1 VAVLGQL
8 LRSLCTA
15 LALLFTLLF
24 HLQASRNASIVFP
37 LELKSLTF
45 VYLRGSP
52 PAVLPFLTRF
62 APQFSESFLQQPY
75 QQLNNYYQP
84 HSKQ

>member
-1 VAVLGQL
+1 MLAQL
-8 LRSLCTA
+8 FAQPLHCFCTA
-15 LALLFTLLF
+15 FTLLFTLLF

-52 PAVLPFLTRF
+52 PVVFPFLTRF
-62 APQFSESFLQQPY
+62 VPQDF
-75 QQLNNYYQP
+75 
-84 HSKQ
+84 